1 MTVELDSPEV
11 IAEIEALMARLGL
24 SASEVV
30 GRVILEAGAWMPM
43 EALGAASSEGSKA
56 QSSFKD
62 DSLG

>member
-43 EALGAASSEGSKA
+43 EALGYRV
-56 QSSFKD
+56 F
-62 DSLG
+62 